1 MLITKQQF
9 AQNVCSDPSRPEL
22 NRIRFDQIGAV
33 SCDGKRILIVPYPV
47 IEEDLFETEETA
59 ADAKYKLQGGEAIY
73 IKEEQAKQIA
83 NAFFK
88 PSDGVSGCFRYAV
101 MEQKDGKRLISL
113 VNPEQKIRKEFVL
126 EEDFDLVYP
135 DYYHLL
141 PKSDATL
148 EIYFDLG
155 RLIDLLSKVRK
166 AADTFEEAVRFRF
179 HGEKGLLEILY
190 GDPGK
195 EVRAFINPYTKQDKE
210 E

>member
-9 AQNVCSDPSRPEL
+9 AQNVCSDPARPEL

-88 PSDGVSGCFRYAV
+88 PSDGVDGCFRYAV

-113 VNPEQKIRKEFVL
+113 VNPEQKIRKEFIL

-135 DYYHLL
+135 DYYQIL
-141 PKSDATL
+141 PKSPATM
-148 EIYFDLG
+148 EVYFDLG
-155 RLIDLLSKVRK
+155 ILIDLLSKVRK
-166 AADTFEEAVRFRF
+166 AADTSEKAVRFRF

-190 GDPGK
+190 GDSGR
-195 EVRAFINPYTKQDKE
+195 EVRAYINPYTKPEKE